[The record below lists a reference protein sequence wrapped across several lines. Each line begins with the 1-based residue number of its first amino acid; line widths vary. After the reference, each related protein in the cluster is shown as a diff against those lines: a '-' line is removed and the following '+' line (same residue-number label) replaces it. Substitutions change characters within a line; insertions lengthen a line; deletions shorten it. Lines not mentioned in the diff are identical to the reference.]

1 VALAAAV
8 LLVVGAVLLSVLG
21 LRPPSLDERARALE
35 SELRCPVCQGLSIA
49 DSPAALAGEMRRV
62 VVQQV
67 SVGTSDADVRAYF
80 VERYGSWILLAPDG
94 TGPNLFLWA
103 APGLLLIGGAAV
115 VVGRARRRQSG
126 SARGAAEPLPSETRR
141 PLVLAA
147 LISVVVAAIA
157 VPLAVAVG
165 PRAVGAQIT
174 GGQPTTQPAPTI
186 ADLVARVAADP
197 TDVGALVA
205 LGDGYAGGGD
215 TVDAAEAYGR
225 ALKIQPDDVGGLV
238 GLAALLLG
246 SGRPD
251 GALPLVDRAVVVAP
265 DLPDPYLLRAIARY
279 QLAGSVTA
287 DVRADALRF
296 LDLAPNDSR
305 RSVAQQLL
313 ATADPGAGP

>member
-1 VALAAAV
+1 MMKWARPWLHGSADAV
-8 LLVVGAVLLSVLG
+8 LAGVVLAIVGAVLLSALG

-49 DSPAALAGEMRRV
+49 DSPAALAGEMRGV

-67 SVGTSDADVRAYF
+67 AAGMTDTDVRAYF
-80 VERYGSWILLAPDG
+80 VERYGPWILLAPDG
-94 TGPNLFLWA
+94 AGPNLFLWA

-115 VVGRARRRQSG
+115 VVARARRRERG
-126 SARGAAEPLPSETRR
+126 SALEPADQPAIDKPR

-147 LISVVVAAIA
+147 VIGVVVAAIA

-165 PRAVGAQIT
+165 PRAFGAQMT
-174 GGQPTTQPAPTI
+174 GGQSTIQSAPAI
-186 ADLVARVAADP
+186 ADLQARVMADP

-205 LGDGYAGGGD
+205 LGDAYSGGGD
-215 TVDAAEAYGR
+215 AADAAEAYGR

-251 GALPLVDRAVVVAP
+251 GALPLVDRAVRSRARPARPVP
-265 DLPDPYLLRAIARY
+265 LPSDRPLPARG
-279 QLAGSVTA
+279 LGH
-287 DVRADALRF
+287 RGR
-296 LDLAPNDSR
+296 
-305 RSVAQQLL
+305 
-313 ATADPGAGP
+313 PG